1 MTTFVTVE
9 NSDKKTEIM
18 NFANIEHVVLDKANG
33 KVTIRFISSAEKV
46 LKGDAAKAFMS
57 HALPSEA

>member
-9 NSDKKTEIM
+9 NSEKKTETM
-18 NFANIEHVVLDKANG
+18 NLANIEHVFLDKTNG
-33 KVTIRFISSAEKV
+33 TVTIRFISGTEKV

-57 HALPSEA
+57 HAVPSQS

>member
-18 NFANIEHVVLDKANG
+18 NFANIEHVLLDKTNG
-33 KVTIRFISSAEKV
+33 TVTIRFISGMAKV
-46 LKGDAAKAFMS
+46 LKRDAA
-57 HALPSEA
+57 

>member
-18 NFANIEHVVLDKANG
+18 NLANIEHVLLDKTNG
-33 KVTIRFISSAEKV
+33 TVTIRFISSIAKV

-57 HALPSEA
+57 HAVPSEA